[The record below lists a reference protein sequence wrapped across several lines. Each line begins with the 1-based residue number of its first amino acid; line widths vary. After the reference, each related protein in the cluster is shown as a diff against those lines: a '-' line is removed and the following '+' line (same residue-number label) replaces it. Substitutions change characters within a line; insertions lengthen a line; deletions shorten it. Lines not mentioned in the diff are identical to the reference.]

1 MSNERL
7 PIPNFIKIPLI
18 VLGILIAVFV
28 YSFWGSKLDSQNK
41 DTKTAEAYGVD
52 SLYAEPE
59 PIMEILV
66 WQKNE
71 KDWTD
76 YPEYSSLSDFYFER
90 VPLKLKEGET
100 VDTTYDWTKMSSH
113 TIWSAV
119 IDIIYDG
126 DITGSYNVVTPHML
140 DYTGETNIIPSLGVS
155 GETVRRNNDATFE
168 GNRHM
173 TLSIHDLTELY
184 LVNSMDSTVPE
195 SQRRSAEEYLR
206 DCENLY
212 GIRWRD
218 HYRTEKFVH
227 VYPKAAALGVEEYP
241 NLNQLKRV
249 VMTSY
254 LTIHAMHPLKEDTPV
269 ATAVLEITS
278 YSRWFG
284 KLTAEELSY
293 VGQFCDRNLHY
304 NTVKVVSY
312 EQSDFFAM
320 E

>member
-1 MSNERL
+1 MPNKRL
-7 PIPNFIKIPLI
+7 PMPDFIKIPLI
-18 VLGILIAVFV
+18 VLGIILAVFV

-41 DTKTAEAYGVD
+41 DTRTAEAYGLD

-59 PIMEILV
+59 PIMEIRV

-76 YPEYSSLSDFYFER
+76 YPEHDSLSDFYFER
-90 VPLKLKEGET
+90 IPLKLKEGET
-100 VDTTYDWTKMSSH
+100 VDTTYDRSKQSSEYV
-113 TIWSAV
+113 WSAI
-119 IDIIYDG
+119 IDVIYDG
-126 DITGSYNVVTPHML
+126 NITGSCNIVIPYMV
-140 DYTGETNIIPSLGVS
+140 DYTGETDRIPSYRVT
-155 GETVRRNNDATFE
+155 GENVRRSDDATFE
-168 GNRHM
+168 GNRQM
-173 TLSIHDLTELY
+173 TLSVRNFSHDLA
-184 LVNSMDSTVPE
+184 DSLDHSLTVE
-195 SQRRSAEEYLR
+195 QRGSAETTLR
-206 DCENLY
+206 NCENLY
-212 GIRWRD
+212 GVRWKD
-218 HYRTEKFVH
+218 HYRTEQFIH
-227 VYPKAAALGVEEYP
+227 VYPEAAAIGLDDHP
-241 NLNQLKRV
+241 NMKQFKRV
-249 VMTSY
+249 VMTTY

-304 NTVKVVSY
+304 STVKVVSY